1 VRPRGQ
7 RIHLEFD
14 SAVDQLLVAPIVSIS
29 VMGSAAAVA
38 LRSPRT
44 VARMVMLLH
53 RSGSA
58 RNLLKNLLVLPKAL
72 WVGRQASRLGIDHV
86 HAYWATTPGTVA
98 MIAAATA
105 GIPFSISAHAADI
118 DENNL
123 LADKSR
129 RGSMVRVISRD
140 GERKVV
146 EAGVKASV
154 VRLIRLGVDLP
165 DVAAM
170 RPRIPG
176 RLSVLVPAALHPMKG
191 HTYLLDAVR
200 LLSASSLGLDVRLL
214 LAGSGPLEA
223 TLRRRSQELGL
234 AHVVTF
240 LGQLSHDELID
251 HYRTGSVDVVAL
263 ASVSEGGRMAEG
275 IPVSLIEA
283 MSFGIPV
290 VAADS
295 GGVSELVDDTT
306 GILVPMRDPP
316 ALADALHRLA
326 LDPEL
331 ADRLGASGRERI
343 RADYDIRRNVL
354 ELAAGMSTPNM
365 G

>member
-1 VRPRGQ
+1 
-7 RIHLEFD
+7 
-14 SAVDQLLVAPIVSIS
+14 VA
-29 VMGSAAAVA
+29 
-38 LRSPRT
+38 
-44 VARMVMLLH
+44 
-53 RSGSA
+53 
-58 RNLLKNLLVLPKAL
+58 
-72 WVGRQASRLGIDHV
+72 
-86 HAYWATTPGTVA
+86 
-98 MIAAATA
+98 
-105 GIPFSISAHAADI
+105 
-118 DENNL
+118 
-123 LADKSR
+123 
-129 RGSMVRVISRD
+129 
-140 GERKVV
+140 
-146 EAGVKASV
+146 
-154 VRLIRLGVDLP
+154 
-165 DVAAM
+165 
-170 RPRIPG
+170 
-176 RLSVLVPAALHPMKG
+176 
-191 HTYLLDAVR
+191 
-200 LLSASSLGLDVRLL
+200 
-214 LAGSGPLEA
+214 
-223 TLRRRSQELGL
+223 ELGL